1 MAKYAATSTTMPIA
15 KMRKLA
21 ISWLRKP
28 APPPRSMEAAT
39 EAPAHAA
46 KKPLLMPVQFDSLE
60 KVRMPAT
67 AVHSSASIGMSA
79 CEHSTDSG
87 RVRDGER
94 MGS

>member
-1 MAKYAATSTTMPIA
+1 
-15 KMRKLA
+15 
-21 ISWLRKP
+21 
-28 APPPRSMEAAT
+28 MEAAT

-79 CEHSTDSG
+79 CEAALLTSAPVRMRPVTI
-87 RVRDGER
+87 RVVTAAAIAK
-94 MGS
+94 